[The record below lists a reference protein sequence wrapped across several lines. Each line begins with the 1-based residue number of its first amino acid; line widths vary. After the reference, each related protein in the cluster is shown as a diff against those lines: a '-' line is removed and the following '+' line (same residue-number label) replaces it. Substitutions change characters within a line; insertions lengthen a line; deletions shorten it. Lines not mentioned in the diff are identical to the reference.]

1 MEIIEVKS
9 KFKSTVSVVVSEQE
23 VILVNLVPLC
33 GECHRSFHNCN
44 DQLTQLC
51 MHMPDSFLGNNN

>member
-23 VILVNLVPLC
+23 DIRAFMW
-33 GECHRSFHNCN
+33 GMS
-44 DQLTQLC
+44 
-51 MHMPDSFLGNNN
+51 

>member
-23 VILVNLVPLC
+23 DILVPLC